1 MSTGEFRP
9 LQPTTQW
16 AVGGGGGGGGGQ
28 DPSFTVVTDHK
39 ITLL

>member
-16 AVGGGGGGGGGQ
+16 AVGGGGGGGQ

>member
-1 MSTGEFRP
+1 MSAGEPQP

-16 AVGGGGGGGGGQ
+16 AVGGGGGGGQ

>member
-16 AVGGGGGGGGGQ
+16 AVGGGGGGGGQ

>member
-1 MSTGEFRP
+1 MSAGEPQP

-16 AVGGGGGGGGGQ
+16 AVGGGGGGGGQ

>member
-16 AVGGGGGGGGGQ
+16 AVGGGGGAGGQ

>member
-1 MSTGEFRP
+1 MSTGEFQP

-16 AVGGGGGGGGGQ
+16 AVGGGGGGGQ

>member
-1 MSTGEFRP
+1 MRTGEFRP

-16 AVGGGGGGGGGQ
+16 AVGGGGGGGGQ